1 MVASK
6 KKKGRFFFFGR
17 DQRMLKKKALMT
29 FRCPILQEVTIDPV
43 VAGDGEIYDGETIR
57 RYVQTQCEKFFSKHR
72 ELPATIRSPALN
84 VQMQVP

>member
-1 MVASK
+1 MLTK
-6 KKKGRFFFFGR
+6 KKCFFFEK
-17 DQRMLKKKALMT
+17 QWHANKKKELMT

-43 VAGDGEIYDGETIR
+43 VAGDGEIYDGDTIR

-72 ELPATIRSPALN
+72 ELPTSIRSPALN